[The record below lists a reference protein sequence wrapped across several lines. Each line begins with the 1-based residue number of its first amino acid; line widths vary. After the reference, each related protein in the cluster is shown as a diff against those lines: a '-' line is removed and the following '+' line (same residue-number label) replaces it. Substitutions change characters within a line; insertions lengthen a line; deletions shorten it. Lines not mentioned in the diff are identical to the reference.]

1 MSALDFAAAPMIWA
15 LAVLGSA
22 VLCASPGQN
31 PAGADEKDTTP
42 IMTKTQRDADA
53 IREMARNSTYGY
65 EQVRFLSNNIGP
77 RLSGSPQA
85 AAAVTYVAEQ
95 LRALGLEVRLEPVT
109 VRHWVRGREEA
120 ELIRYSGQVEGTIQ
134 KIIVTALGNTI
145 ATPDQGITA
154 PILVID
160 SFEQLD
166 ELPADQVKG
175 KIVLF
180 NFRFDDFAADAG
192 RWKEAYTTAVQYR
205 SNGPARA
212 ARKGALAALVRSV
225 GSGRFRLAHTG
236 LTKYAEGIRQIP
248 AGAVPAEDAD
258 LIAGLAKEGPVE
270 IHLMLAPH
278 ELPSEQSYNVIADLK
293 GDETPE
299 QVVVVSGH
307 LDSWDLGT
315 GALDDATGV
324 GIAMDVVRVI
334 KEVCPHPKRTIRFVA
349 WMNEENG
356 GAGGRAYEQDHASEL
371 GSHVAAIEIDDGD
384 GRALGLNVAGP
395 DERVAKISE
404 LLHAIGDPIGGVVR
418 VSDSPGADLRAIN
431 QKGVPA
437 ISPLQDAR
445 HYFDYHHTA
454 ADTLDKVRPEEMR
467 RVIDVIA
474 PLVYA
479 LAQQE

>member
-1 MSALDFAAAPMIWA
+1 MSLLDFAGAPMVCA

-22 VLCASPGQN
+22 AHGASPGQN
-31 PAGADEKDTTP
+31 PAGAKNKDNTS
-42 IMTKTQRDADA
+42 IMTKTQTDADA

-65 EQVRFLSNNIGP
+65 EQVRFLSNHIGP

-120 ELIRYSGQVEGTIQ
+120 ELVHYSGQVEGTFQ
-134 KIIVTALGNTI
+134 KVIVTALGNTV

-154 PILVID
+154 PVLVID
-160 SFEQLD
+160 RFEQLD

-180 NFRFDDFAADAG
+180 NHLFDDFAAEAG
-192 RWKEAYTTAVQYR
+192 RWDEAYAAAVQYR

-212 ARKGALAALVRSV
+212 AKKGALAALVRSV

-236 LTKYAEGIRQIP
+236 LTRYEEGTQQIP
-248 AGAVPAEDAD
+248 AAAVSAEDAD
-258 LIAGLAKEGPVE
+258 LIAGLAKDGPVE
-270 IHLMLAPH
+270 IHLTLTPH
-278 ELPSEQSYNVIADLK
+278 DLPPAQSYNVIADLK
-293 GDETPE
+293 GDEKPE
-299 QVVVVSGH
+299 QIVIVSGH

-324 GIAMDVVRVI
+324 GIAMDVVQVI
-334 KEVCPHPKRTIRFVA
+334 KKVCPHPKRTIRFVA

-356 GAGGRAYEQDHASEL
+356 GAGGRAYAEGHKSEL
-371 GSHVAAIEIDDGD
+371 HDHVAAIEIDYGD
-384 GRALGLNVAGP
+384 GRPVGLNVSATE
-395 DERVAKISE
+395 DKLRSISPI
-404 LLHAIGDPIGGVVR
+404 LKMLADPIGGIVN
-418 VSDSPGADLRAIN
+418 VSDAPGADLRAVN
-431 QKGVPA
+431 QAGVPA
-437 ISPLQDAR
+437 IAPLQNAR

-454 ADTLDKVRPEEMR
+454 ADTFDKVRPDEMG
-467 RVIDVIA
+467 RVTEFIA
-474 PLVYA
+474 PLAYA
-479 LAQQE
+479 LAEHD